1 MNDETKRWLVYAQEN
16 LASARVLLD
25 SELYNPCL
33 QNVQQAVEK
42 MLKAVLVE
50 SREKLKKTHSINELT
65 RTLADKGFDVSI
77 SEDDIDLL
85 DSIYLPS
92 KYPLGSAL
100 PGFEPDEPLC
110 RRCLGIAE
118 HVRDSV
124 AVLLHWDT

>member
-1 MNDETKRWLVYAQEN
+1 MNDETKRWLAYAQEN
-16 LASARVLLD
+16 LASAQVLLD

-50 SREKLKKTHSINELT
+50 SREMPRKTHSINELAGI
-65 RTLADKGFDVSI
+65 LADKGLDVSI

-100 PGFEPDEPLC
+100 PGFEPDEALC
-110 RRCLGIAE
+110 RRCLGIADG
-118 HVRDSV
+118 VRESV
-124 AVLLHWDT
+124 AVLLRWDT